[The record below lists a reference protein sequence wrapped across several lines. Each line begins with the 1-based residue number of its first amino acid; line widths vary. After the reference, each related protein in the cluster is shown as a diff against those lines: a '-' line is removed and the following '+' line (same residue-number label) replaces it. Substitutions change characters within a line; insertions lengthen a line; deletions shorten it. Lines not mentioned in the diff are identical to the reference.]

1 LSGALFGLLAF
12 GLFATHDVVLKF
24 LGGSYSVFQIAFLTS
39 LFSMPLVLVLLILD
53 REGGTF
59 RPKNPGWMAVRV
71 ATAVVITPSIFFSF
85 TVLPLTEV
93 YAILFSTPLFVTALS
108 VPILKESVGA
118 YRWGAVLVGFVGV
131 LFVIQPGVSVVGI
144 GHATALFGAFGAA
157 VAFVVVRKIGG
168 QERNAVMVGYPLM
181 ANLVSM
187 GLVLPFVYQP
197 VPIGDLGLSVLMS
210 VLGFSAL
217 LSVLAAYRRARAVV
231 VAPMQY
237 SQILWAL
244 AYGALFFGEGL
255 DFNVGVGTLI
265 IVSSGVFILWREN
278 RVKK

>member
-1 LSGALFGLLAF
+1 LLAF

-53 REGGTF
+53 REAGTF

-71 ATAVVITPSIFFSF
+71 ATATIITPSIFYSF

-93 YAILFSTPLFVTALS
+93 YAILFSTPLIVTALS

-118 YRWGAVLVGFVGV
+118 YRWGAVVVGFIGV
-131 LFVIQPGVSVVGI
+131 LFVIQPGVSPVGL

-168 QERNAVMVGYPLM
+168 QERNAVMVGYPIM
-181 ANLVSM
+181 ANLVTM

-197 VPIGDLGLSVLMS
+197 VPIEDLGLSALMS

-217 LSVLAAYRRARAVV
+217 LCVLAAYRRAKAVV

-244 AYGALFFGEGL
+244 GYGALFFDERL
-255 DFNVGVGTLI
+255 DFNVAVGVAI
-265 IVSSGVFILWREN
+265 IIASGVFILWREN
-278 RVKK
+278 RVQR